1 MAPPAR
7 KGGGAMATL
16 QCRSRQLTAP
26 EFAALDD
33 YLVGE
38 IEELADGT
46 ASVEAM
52 GRRLFELMLATA
64 SGTKTKSE
72 LHGYG
77 QNEFVPWP
85 LGAVM

>member
-1 MAPPAR
+1 M
-7 KGGGAMATL
+7 
-16 QCRSRQLTAP
+16 RSVQEYRVQPCL
-26 EFAALDD
+26 
-33 YLVGE
+33 YLVRGDHLRKLGLRFYPGIAHE
-38 IEELADGT
+38 DNLFT
-46 ASVEAM
+46 
-52 GRRLFELMLATA
+52 FELMLATA